1 MAYPK
6 KRGNGMRMQDI
17 VQDYRLREWAL
28 MITEQRDSGQS
39 VRKWCE
45 GHGISIKTYYY
56 RRNRV
61 REELAE
67 GVTEPINKTVFAA
80 LPMPKSGS
88 AAIIVHIGDKTVE
101 IQNGADAEMIKNVI
115 QALARL

>member
-1 MAYPK
+1 MTT
-6 KRGNGMRMQDI
+6 QDI
-17 VQDYRLREWAL
+17 VQDYRLGEWAL

-39 VRKWCE
+39 VRKWCK
-45 GHGISIKTYYY
+45 GHGISVKTYYY

-80 LPMPKSGS
+80 LPMPKSGC
-88 AAIIVHIGDKTVE
+88 AAIIVHIRDITAE
-101 IQNGADAEMIKNVI
+101 IRSGADAEMIENVI
-115 QALARL
+115 KALARL